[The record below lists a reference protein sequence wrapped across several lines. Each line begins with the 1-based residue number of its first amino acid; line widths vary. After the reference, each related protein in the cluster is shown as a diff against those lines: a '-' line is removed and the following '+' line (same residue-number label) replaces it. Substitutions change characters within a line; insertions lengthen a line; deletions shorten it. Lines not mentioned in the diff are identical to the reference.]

1 MSRAKGDEAE
11 ARACEFLLEKGFSII
26 EQNFYSRFGEI
37 DVIAQKNGVVHFVEV
52 KSALEYESAI
62 QNITPTKLSR
72 LTKTIYAYIKK
83 NALYNIDYMV
93 DAIIVTPRQI
103 WHLEN
108 ITI

>member
-11 ARACEFLLEKGFSII
+11 ARAVEFLLNKGFSIV

-37 DVIAQKNGVVHFVEV
+37 DIIAQKEGVVHFVEV
-52 KSALEYESAI
+52 KSASCYESAV

-72 LTKTIYAYIKK
+72 LTKTIYTYIKK
-83 NALYNIDYMV
+83 NALHNIDYMI
-93 DAIIVTPRQI
+93 DAIIVTPPQI
-103 WHLEN
+103 YYLEN